1 MFDPKTAK
9 KLQTQSSRHRNTG
22 PKVVNRLN
30 LKIKTP
36 TIDINI
42 NINIDN
48 VVDRR
53 WTWKQITSTVSW
65 QDGGFNWTHRKRLK
79 KWEFRVLFLFNLSKL
94 FSLLCWLTH
103 LTHSPPP
110 TPPLTHVFPQTT
122 AVCCCLTLVTW
133 LFIYQSDHCIIRQEV
148 KHRPTDHGFKMT
160 NNENSTLT
168 TKENYYFFINSILF
182 YPPSVWEPQWRVQIP
197 GVSVHILLFH

>member
-1 MFDPKTAK
+1 MFDPKTTK

-48 VVDRR
+48 VADRR

-65 QDGGFNWTHRKRLK
+65 QDSGFNWTHRKRLK

-94 FSLLCWLTH
+94 FPLLCWLT
-103 LTHSPPP
+103 PPP
-110 TPPLTHVFPQTT
+110 PLLPSHMFCLRLQLCAVVWLWSPDCLSTNQTIVSSGRRSNIGPQTT
-122 AVCCCLTLVTW
+122 GLKW
-133 LFIYQSDHCIIRQEV
+133 LIMKIQHWRRRRII
-148 KHRPTDHGFKMT
+148 TF
-160 NNENSTLT
+160 L
-168 TKENYYFFINSILF
+168 
-182 YPPSVWEPQWRVQIP
+182 
-197 GVSVHILLFH
+197 

>member
-1 MFDPKTAK
+1 MFDPKTTK

-42 NINIDN
+42 NIDN
-48 VVDRR
+48 VADPR
-53 WTWKQITSTVSW
+53 WTWKQMTSTVSW

-94 FSLLCWLTH
+94 FPLLCWLTH
-103 LTHSPPP
+103 LTHPPHSSPHTCFASDYSCVLLSDSGHLTVYLPIR
-110 TPPLTHVFPQTT
+110 PLYHQAGGQTS
-122 AVCCCLTLVTW
+122 A
-133 LFIYQSDHCIIRQEV
+133 
-148 KHRPTDHGFKMT
+148 HRP
-160 NNENSTLT
+160 
-168 TKENYYFFINSILF
+168 
-182 YPPSVWEPQWRVQIP
+182 RV
-197 GVSVHILLFH
+197 